1 MTTDQLL
8 NKLKSLP
15 KAYKIYVSVLV
26 AIELVLFFLRP
37 DIPGLYMQLPQILPV
52 IAAIS
57 FLFVKNVRSPFSR
70 FMNTYGVILF
80 AFLALDYTIGDKNGE
95 GHAGLYQIV
104 ATFIPMA
111 LYWFSLFA
119 RWNAKLFKQ
128 KDARTALALATIAWG
143 FVAFAFPPL
152 PLGPAIF
159 VLLVPWFIV
168 LNKFNRETAVF
179 ATFWASMVYNTVNY
193 YWIRNVM
200 NVETAPAG
208 LIFLGL
214 ILLIAYL
221 SLFNVLAA
229 FIYSTVKDLKI
240 KGKAYLLVLYP
251 IFFASIE
258 MFRTYGDFA
267 FPWNHLSYTLGNYIE
282 LIQTLSIIG
291 IFGYTILIVASN
303 QIVAY
308 AFQLKGHKKFALFA
322 VPVIIFFALLLH
334 GSYVLSAPEAIPYHN
349 ADKEEN
355 PSIAMVQP
363 SIAQGAK
370 WSKERFDS
378 IVTKTFGMA
387 MDSSKPGTNLILLA
401 ETAIPDHIRRQPF
414 VLKQLHQMADTRN
427 AGILTGA
434 LDFSRISTDVNNPRR
449 FEIYNASFL
458 FTPGDWNFP
467 KRYIKKH
474 LVPFSERIPFD
485 DIFPILNYV
494 DLGEGDFVPGKE
506 TPVYGPYNWTP
517 YICYDAIFGDLIRE
531 AIKAGSRLMVNI
543 TNDGWFGRST
553 APYQHLNIV
562 RLQAVTYGYPVARLA
577 NSGVSAFI
585 DQYGHYDQNTK
596 IFETRVIQRKM
607 PLKTRST
614 FYTAIGEFVEN
625 ALLWFLAIYLVAVFV
640 LAKMQRIGFRDQVS
654 EVSDCS

>member
-1 MTTDQLL
+1 MTIDQLL
-8 NKLKSLP
+8 NKLKFLP
-15 KAYKIYVSVLV
+15 RAYKIYVAVL
-26 AIELVLFFLRP
+26 ATIELVLFFLRP
-37 DIPGLYMQLPQILPV
+37 DTPGLYIQIPQLLPIV
-52 IAAIS
+52 AAIP
-57 FLFVKNVRSPFSR
+57 FLFMKGARSPFPR
-70 FMNTYGVILF
+70 FMNTYGIIVF
-80 AFLALDYTIGDKNGE
+80 TFLALDYALGDTNGE

-104 ATFIPMA
+104 TTFIPMA
-111 LYWFSLFA
+111 IYWFSQFV
-119 RWNAKLFKQ
+119 RWNVKHFKQ
-128 KDARTALALATIAWG
+128 KESLIALGLATCAWG

-152 PLGPAIF
+152 PLGPAMF

-200 NVETAPAG
+200 NVETAPSG

-229 FIYSTVKDLKI
+229 FVYSTVKNFMF
-240 KGKAYLLVLYP
+240 KGKAILLALFP

-258 MFRTYGDFA
+258 MFRTHGDFA
-267 FPWNHLSYTLGNYIE
+267 FPWNHLGYTLGNHLE

-291 IFGYTILIVASN
+291 VFGYTILIMASN

-308 AFQLKGHKKFALFA
+308 AFLQNGRKKFALFA
-322 VPVIIFFALLLH
+322 VPFIIFFALLIH
-334 GSYVLSAPEAIPYHN
+334 GNSVLSAPEAAPFYDAGN
-349 ADKEEN
+349 EEN
-355 PSIAMVQP
+355 PTIAMIQP

-378 IVTKTFGMA
+378 IVTKTFSMA
-387 MDSSKPGTNLILLA
+387 MDSTKPGTNIILLA
-401 ETAIPDHIRRQPF
+401 ETAIPDHIRRQPM
-414 VLKQLHQMADTRN
+414 VIKRLHEMADEKD
-427 AGILTGA
+427 ASILTGA
-434 LDFSRISTDVNNPRR
+434 LDYKRISRDLNNPRR

-458 FTPGDWNFP
+458 FTPGDHRFP
-467 KRYIKKH
+467 RRYIKKH

-485 DIFPILNYV
+485 EVFPILNYV

-517 YICYDAIFGDLIRE
+517 YICYDAIFGDLVRDAIRE
-531 AIKAGSRLMVNI
+531 GSRLMVNI
-543 TNDGWFGRST
+543 TNDGWFGWST

-562 RLQAVTYGYPVARLA
+562 RLLAVTYGYPVARLA

-614 FYTAIGEFVEN
+614 FYTAVGGFFEN
-625 ALLWFLAIYLVAVFV
+625 ALLWFLAVYLVAVFV
-640 LAKMQRIGFRDQVS
+640 VS
-654 EVSDCS
+654 KLKKLKTRS

>member
-1 MTTDQLL
+1 MTIDQLL
-8 NKLKSLP
+8 NKLKFLP
-15 KAYKIYVSVLV
+15 RAYKIYVAVL
-26 AIELVLFFLRP
+26 ATIELVLFFLRP
-37 DIPGLYMQLPQILPV
+37 DTPGLYIQIPQLLPIV
-52 IAAIS
+52 AAIP
-57 FLFVKNVRSPFSR
+57 FLFMKGARSPFPR
-70 FMNTYGVILF
+70 FMNTYGIIVF
-80 AFLALDYTIGDKNGE
+80 TFLALDYALGDTNGE

-104 ATFIPMA
+104 TTFIPMA
-111 LYWFSLFA
+111 IYWFSQFV
-119 RWNAKLFKQ
+119 RWNVKHFKQ
-128 KDARTALALATIAWG
+128 KESLIALGLATCAWG

-152 PLGPAIF
+152 PLGPAMF

-168 LNKFNRETAVF
+168 LNKFNRETTVF

-200 NVETAPAG
+200 NVETAPSG

-229 FIYSTVKDLKI
+229 FVYSTVKNFMF
-240 KGKAYLLVLYP
+240 KGKAILLALFP

-258 MFRTYGDFA
+258 MFRTHGDFA
-267 FPWNHLSYTLGNYIE
+267 FPWNHLGYTLGNHLE

-291 IFGYTILIVASN
+291 VFGYTILIMASN

-308 AFQLKGHKKFALFA
+308 AFLQNGRKKFALFA
-322 VPVIIFFALLLH
+322 VPFIIFFALLIH
-334 GSYVLSAPEAIPYHN
+334 GNSVLSAPEAAPFYDAGN
-349 ADKEEN
+349 EEN
-355 PSIAMVQP
+355 PTIAMIQP

-378 IVTKTFGMA
+378 IVTKTFSMA
-387 MDSSKPGTNLILLA
+387 MDSTKPGTNIILLA
-401 ETAIPDHIRRQPF
+401 ETAIPDHIRRQPM
-414 VLKQLHQMADTRN
+414 VIKRLHEMADEKD
-427 AGILTGA
+427 ASILTGA
-434 LDFSRISTDVNNPRR
+434 LDYKRISRDLNNPRR

-458 FTPGDWNFP
+458 FTPGDHRFP
-467 KRYIKKH
+467 RRYIKKH

-485 DIFPILNYV
+485 EVFPILNYV

-517 YICYDAIFGDLIRE
+517 YICYDAIFGDLVRDAIRE
-531 AIKAGSRLMVNI
+531 GSRLMVNI
-543 TNDGWFGRST
+543 TNDGWFGWST

-562 RLQAVTYGYPVARLA
+562 RLLAVTYGYPVARLA

-614 FYTAIGEFVEN
+614 FYTAVGGFFEN
-625 ALLWFLAIYLVAVFV
+625 ALLWFLAVYLVAVFV
-640 LAKMQRIGFRDQVS
+640 VS
-654 EVSDCS
+654 KLKKLKTRS

>member
-1 MTTDQLL
+1 MTIDQLL
-8 NKLKSLP
+8 NKLKSFP
-15 KAYKIYVSVLV
+15 KAYKIYVAVLM
-26 AIELVLFFLRP
+26 AIELVLFLSRP
-37 DIPGLYMQLPQILPV
+37 ETPGLYTQLPQLLPIV
-52 IAAIS
+52 AAIP
-57 FLFVKNVRSPFSR
+57 FLFVKNARCPFPR
-70 FMNTYGVILF
+70 FINTYGIIVF
-80 AFLALDYTIGDKNGE
+80 AFLALDYLTRS
-95 GHAGLYQIV
+95 HAGLYQIV
-104 ATFIPMA
+104 ATFVPMA
-111 LYWFSLFA
+111 IYWFALFA
-119 RWNAKLFKQ
+119 RWNVKHFKQ
-128 KDARTALALATIAWG
+128 KDSRIALALATCAWG
-143 FVAFAFPPL
+143 FAAFAFPPL
-152 PLGPAIF
+152 PLGPAMF
-159 VLLVPWFIV
+159 VLLVPWFVV

-221 SLFNVLAA
+221 SLFNVLAS
-229 FIYSTVKDLKI
+229 FIYSTVKDLKF
-240 KGKAYLLVLYP
+240 KGKAFLLVLYP

-258 MFRTYGDFA
+258 MFRTHGDFA
-267 FPWNHLSYTLGNYIE
+267 FPWNHLGYTLGNHIE

-291 IFGYTILIVASN
+291 IFGYTILIIASN

-308 AFQLKGHKKFALFA
+308 AFLQNGRKKFALFA
-322 VPVIIFFALLLH
+322 VPFIIFFALLIH
-334 GSYVLSAPEAIPYHN
+334 GNYVLSAPEAAPFYN
-349 ADKEEN
+349 ADNEEN
-355 PSIAMVQP
+355 PAIAMVQP

-378 IVTKTFGMA
+378 IVTKTFSMA

-401 ETAIPDHIRRQPF
+401 ETAIPDHIRRQPI
-414 VLKQLHQMADTRN
+414 VLRELHQMADAKN

-434 LDFSRISTDVNNPRR
+434 LDYKRVSTDVNDPRR

-458 FTPGDWNFP
+458 FMPGNPGFP
-467 KRYIKKH
+467 QRYVKKH

-485 DIFPILNYV
+485 DVFPILNYV

-506 TPVYGPYNWTP
+506 TPVYGPYKWTP

-531 AIKAGSRLMVNI
+531 AMNAGSRLMVNI

-562 RLQAVTYGYPVARLA
+562 RLLAVTYGYPVARLA

-607 PLKTRST
+607 PLKTRNT

-625 ALLWFLAIYLVAVFV
+625 ALLWFLAIYLVAVF
-640 LAKMQRIGFRDQVS
+640 AITKFKKHNYK
-654 EVSDCS
+654 

>member
-1 MTTDQLL
+1 MTIDQLL
-8 NKLKSLP
+8 NKLKFLP
-15 KAYKIYVSVLV
+15 RAYKIYVAVL
-26 AIELVLFFLRP
+26 ATIELVLFFLRP
-37 DIPGLYMQLPQILPV
+37 DTPGLYIQIPQLLPIV
-52 IAAIS
+52 AAIP
-57 FLFVKNVRSPFSR
+57 FLFMKGARSPFPR
-70 FMNTYGVILF
+70 FMNTYGIIVF
-80 AFLALDYTIGDKNGE
+80 TFLALDYSLGDTNGE

-104 ATFIPMA
+104 TTFIPMA
-111 LYWFSLFA
+111 IYWFSQFV
-119 RWNAKLFKQ
+119 RWNVKHFKQ
-128 KDARTALALATIAWG
+128 KESLIALGLATCAWG

-152 PLGPAIF
+152 PLGPAMF

-200 NVETAPAG
+200 NVETAPSG

-229 FIYSTVKDLKI
+229 FVYSTVKNFMF
-240 KGKAYLLVLYP
+240 KGKSILLALFP

-258 MFRTYGDFA
+258 MFRTHGDFA
-267 FPWNHLSYTLGNYIE
+267 FPWNHLGYTLGNHLE

-291 IFGYTILIVASN
+291 VFGYTILIMASN

-308 AFQLKGHKKFALFA
+308 AFLQNGRKKFALFA
-322 VPVIIFFALLLH
+322 VPFIIFFALLIH
-334 GSYVLSAPEAIPYHN
+334 GNSVLSAPEAAPFYDAGN
-349 ADKEEN
+349 EEN
-355 PSIAMVQP
+355 PTIAMIQP

-378 IVTKTFGMA
+378 IVTKTFSMA
-387 MDSSKPGTNLILLA
+387 MDSTKPGTNIILLA
-401 ETAIPDHIRRQPF
+401 ETAIPDHIRRQPM
-414 VLKQLHQMADTRN
+414 VIKRLHEMADEKD
-427 AGILTGA
+427 ASILTGA
-434 LDFSRISTDVNNPRR
+434 LDYKRISRDLNNPRR

-458 FTPGDWNFP
+458 FTPGDHRFP
-467 KRYIKKH
+467 RRYIKKH

-485 DIFPILNYV
+485 EVFPILNYV

-517 YICYDAIFGDLIRE
+517 YICYDAIFGDLVRDAIRE
-531 AIKAGSRLMVNI
+531 GSRLMVNI
-543 TNDGWFGRST
+543 TNDGWFGWST

-562 RLQAVTYGYPVARLA
+562 RLLAVTYGYPVARLA

-614 FYTAIGEFVEN
+614 FYTAVGGFFEN
-625 ALLWFLAIYLVAVFV
+625 ALLWFLAVYLVAVFV
-640 LAKMQRIGFRDQVS
+640 VS
-654 EVSDCS
+654 KLKKLKTRS

>member
-1 MTTDQLL
+1 M
-8 NKLKSLP
+8 
-15 KAYKIYVSVLV
+15 
-26 AIELVLFFLRP
+26 AI
-37 DIPGLYMQLPQILPV
+37 
-52 IAAIS
+52 
-57 FLFVKNVRSPFSR
+57 
-70 FMNTYGVILF
+70 
-80 AFLALDYTIGDKNGE
+80 
-95 GHAGLYQIV
+95 
-104 ATFIPMA
+104 
-111 LYWFSLFA
+111 YWFSQFV
-119 RWNAKLFKQ
+119 RWNVKHFKQ
-128 KDARTALALATIAWG
+128 KESLIALGLATCAWG

-152 PLGPAIF
+152 PLGPAMF

-200 NVETAPAG
+200 NVETAPSG

-229 FIYSTVKDLKI
+229 FVYSTVKNFMF
-240 KGKAYLLVLYP
+240 KGKAILLALFP

-258 MFRTYGDFA
+258 MFRTHGDFA
-267 FPWNHLSYTLGNYIE
+267 FPWNHLGYTLGNHLE

-291 IFGYTILIVASN
+291 VFGYTILIMASN

-308 AFQLKGHKKFALFA
+308 AFLQNGRKKFALFA
-322 VPVIIFFALLLH
+322 VPFIIFFALLIH
-334 GSYVLSAPEAIPYHN
+334 GNSVLSAPEAAPFYDAGN
-349 ADKEEN
+349 EEN
-355 PSIAMVQP
+355 PTIAMIQP

-378 IVTKTFGMA
+378 IVTKTFSMA
-387 MDSSKPGTNLILLA
+387 MDSTKPGTNIILLA
-401 ETAIPDHIRRQPF
+401 ETAIPDHIRRQPM
-414 VLKQLHQMADTRN
+414 VIKRLHEMADEKD
-427 AGILTGA
+427 ASILTGA
-434 LDFSRISTDVNNPRR
+434 LDYKRISRDLNNPRR

-458 FTPGDWNFP
+458 FTPGDHRFP
-467 KRYIKKH
+467 RRYIKKH

-485 DIFPILNYV
+485 EVFPILNYV

-517 YICYDAIFGDLIRE
+517 YICYDAIFGDLVRDAIRE
-531 AIKAGSRLMVNI
+531 GSRLMVNI
-543 TNDGWFGRST
+543 TNDGWFGWST

-562 RLQAVTYGYPVARLA
+562 RLLAVTYGYPVARLA

-614 FYTAIGEFVEN
+614 FYTAVGGFFEN
-625 ALLWFLAIYLVAVFV
+625 ALLWFLAVYLVAVFV
-640 LAKMQRIGFRDQVS
+640 VS
-654 EVSDCS
+654 KLKKLKTRS

>member
-1 MTTDQLL
+1 M
-8 NKLKSLP
+8 
-15 KAYKIYVSVLV
+15 
-26 AIELVLFFLRP
+26 AI
-37 DIPGLYMQLPQILPV
+37 
-52 IAAIS
+52 
-57 FLFVKNVRSPFSR
+57 
-70 FMNTYGVILF
+70 
-80 AFLALDYTIGDKNGE
+80 
-95 GHAGLYQIV
+95 
-104 ATFIPMA
+104 
-111 LYWFSLFA
+111 YWFSQFV
-119 RWNAKLFKQ
+119 RWNVKHFKQ
-128 KDARTALALATIAWG
+128 KDSLIALGLATCAWG

-152 PLGPAIF
+152 PLGPAMF

-200 NVETAPAG
+200 NVETAPSG

-229 FIYSTVKDLKI
+229 FVYSTVKNFMF
-240 KGKAYLLVLYP
+240 KGKSILLALFP

-258 MFRTYGDFA
+258 MFRTHGDFA
-267 FPWNHLSYTLGNYIE
+267 FPWNHLGYTLGNHLE

-291 IFGYTILIVASN
+291 VFGYTILIMASN

-308 AFQLKGHKKFALFA
+308 AFLQNGRKKFALFA
-322 VPVIIFFALLLH
+322 VPFIIFFALLIH
-334 GSYVLSAPEAIPYHN
+334 GNSVLSAPEAAPFYDAGN
-349 ADKEEN
+349 EEN
-355 PSIAMVQP
+355 PTIAMIQP

-378 IVTKTFGMA
+378 IVTKTFSMA
-387 MDSSKPGTNLILLA
+387 MDSTKPGTNIILLA
-401 ETAIPDHIRRQPF
+401 ETAIPDHIRRQPM
-414 VLKQLHQMADTRN
+414 VIKRLHEMADEKD
-427 AGILTGA
+427 ASILTGA
-434 LDFSRISTDVNNPRR
+434 LDYKRISRDLNNPRR

-458 FTPGDWNFP
+458 FTPGDHRFP
-467 KRYIKKH
+467 RRYIKKH

-485 DIFPILNYV
+485 EVFPILNYV

-517 YICYDAIFGDLIRE
+517 YICYDAIFGDLVRDAIRE
-531 AIKAGSRLMVNI
+531 GSRLMVNI
-543 TNDGWFGRST
+543 TNDGWFGWST

-562 RLQAVTYGYPVARLA
+562 RLLAVTYGYPVARLA

-614 FYTAIGEFVEN
+614 FYTAVGGFFEN
-625 ALLWFLAIYLVAVFV
+625 ALLWFLAVYLVAVFV
-640 LAKMQRIGFRDQVS
+640 VS
-654 EVSDCS
+654 KLKKLKTRS